1 MKKYSTILFDFDGT
15 IANSETALLDS
26 VKEAVTHHGCDYE
39 KNKKVFMVRA
49 GQPMGE
55 IYIELFGK
63 EVGLRIRQTQLDVQH
78 KHFHKYTLL
87 DGALD
92 TLRLLK
98 KHQISTAIVTSANT
112 KKIEALLTT
121 LKISD
126 YFDHLITIDDV
137 KEAKPHPEGI
147 LKAMS
152 SLHAKPDSS
161 LMVGDSEADIKAA
174 TNAGIDSVL
183 LLNDLVH
190 LHDISPT
197 YTIQQF
203 DQLLS
208 ILGLE

>member
-15 IANSETALLDS
+15 IAHSENAILDAIRDS
-26 VKEAVTHHGCDYE
+26 VTLHGFDYE
-39 KNKKVFMVRA
+39 KHRETFAHRI
-49 GQPMGE
+49 GLPM
-55 IYIELFGK
+55 IDVYTELFGAENAK
-63 EVGLRIRQTQLDVQH
+63 QIRKTHIDIQH

-92 TLRLLK
+92 TLRILK
-98 KHQISTAIVTSANT
+98 KHKVSTAIVTSANRP
-112 KKIEALLTT
+112 KMEALIAV
-121 LKISD
+121 LKLSD
-126 YFDHLITIDDV
+126 YFDYLVTIDDV
-137 KEAKPHPEGI
+137 KDAKPHPEGI

-183 LLNDLVH
+183 LLNDLVR

-203 DQLLS
+203 DQLLP
-208 ILGLE
+208 IVGVQ